1 MLNFDFCSS
10 TYYAFGKGTEKR
22 VGELTKKFNGT
33 KVLLHYGQGSVIK
46 NGLLDVVRDSLNK
59 ENISFVE
66 LGGVLPNPRA
76 ELVYE
81 GIELCKKE
89 KVDFVIG
96 LGGGSAIDSAKA
108 IAVGALYDG
117 DFWDFYE
124 AIATPQKSLPIATII
139 TLAATG
145 SEGSN
150 SSVISN
156 MKLGKKYSLRSEL
169 IYPVFSILNPEYT
182 FTLPPYQ
189 TACGIVDMLSHVLER
204 YLTNTQ
210 NVDLTDR
217 LCEAVMQS
225 LIYNGSKVMQDPQN
239 YDVRANLMWA
249 GTLAHNNVLG
259 VGREQDW
266 SSHQIEHE
274 LSALYDVA
282 HGAGLAVVLPAFMKF
297 TLKKHVMRYAQLAN
311 RVFKIDMNFDN
322 PEETARAGINAFIE
336 FFKSL
341 DMPVTFEE
349 LGAKEEDIPTL
360 AQKVRIKGGGDILG
374 FFEPLT
380 RKDIEAIY
388 RLMLEKNQHNW

>member
-124 AIATPQKSLPIATII
+124 AIATTKVCDC
-139 TLAATG
+139 
-145 SEGSN
+145 N
-150 SSVISN
+150 NHNVSSDRF
-156 MKLGKKYSLRSEL
+156 KK
-169 IYPVFSILNPEYT
+169 V
-182 FTLPPYQ
+182 Q
-189 TACGIVDMLSHVLER
+189 THL
-204 YLTNTQ
+204 
-210 NVDLTDR
+210 
-217 LCEAVMQS
+217 
-225 LIYNGSKVMQDPQN
+225 
-239 YDVRANLMWA
+239 
-249 GTLAHNNVLG
+249 
-259 VGREQDW
+259 
-266 SSHQIEHE
+266 
-274 LSALYDVA
+274 
-282 HGAGLAVVLPAFMKF
+282 
-297 TLKKHVMRYAQLAN
+297 
-311 RVFKIDMNFDN
+311 
-322 PEETARAGINAFIE
+322 
-336 FFKSL
+336 
-341 DMPVTFEE
+341 
-349 LGAKEEDIPTL
+349 
-360 AQKVRIKGGGDILG
+360 
-374 FFEPLT
+374 
-380 RKDIEAIY
+380 
-388 RLMLEKNQHNW
+388 